1 MRLSVVIP
9 AHNEEDCVRPTVDR
23 LHATLTDAGIPFE
36 ILLVN
41 DHSEDGTGRVLA
53 ELSRE
58 LSDVR
63 YVNNEKPKGFGYAIQ
78 TGLEHFTGDAV
89 CIVMADASDDPND
102 IVAYFRKLEDGYECV
117 FGSRFTRQSRVV
129 DYPRHKLVVN
139 RLANW
144 FINVLFHLGFNDSTN
159 AFKAYRREVIQ
170 GVMPILSSHFNITVE
185 LPLKAITRGY
195 TYATVPIN
203 WYNRTTG
210 VSKLR
215 IKEMGSRYLFIVLYV
230 WLERMLSRGD
240 YQRWHEVLEAPTS
253 LPAYALAAT
262 DVVSGSIGSAR
273 TVAIAP
279 SASNW
284 TRLTPQGGGE
294 SVGPDTSQ
302 PTAPLAQL
310 GRRLWSLMRWGV
322 FVVPASLL
330 GFILWAIWNRTGQAP
345 YWDEWETVVLVQH
358 VTQGTATIHDFLQF
372 HGEHR
377 IIIPRL
383 VDVPLILSTHWNRQI
398 EMTLDLVLAVGEVV
412 LLLAALR
419 RTLRATNLLL
429 VLVVPLSLLLFSFA
443 QYANWLAPFQIAFI
457 TTTLGVALCLWALT
471 ADQITWRWLGVGF
484 LGAVI
489 AALSSLGG
497 ILALIAFF
505 PVVLLR
511 ANYRKALAW
520 FVCAW
525 LIVVPYIRGFPHGV
539 TQTSVR
545 GTFRFDLIYLGAPL
559 GDPHESQ
566 ALQAGVASI
575 ALLLVN
581 LAYYWYRHRNIRGL
595 EAWLG
600 MGLFV
605 LGVATLTSM
614 GRSDAMASRYQAF
627 SALWWVVLI
636 ALIAVNLKEALAT
649 FSAVARAREAFA
661 QRALA
666 GINLTALL
674 VVTLLLGRVIAI
686 SVQPLEMYQSAE
698 LQNQQ
703 CVINHGYA
711 TPACLQTYY
720 PNASAVQVRSA
731 FLEQAHLGLFYG
743 DISHLRWQAPR
754 FAPTRP
760 LSPYYNLHTH
770 VWWTTV
776 SYAPDLRNG
785 YLAYQALGYLYDQ
798 QQPGTQ
804 ALNDCL
810 AADGHHFLSTQADCG
825 GQRVFEM
832 QGWLYSAPPTGIPT
846 TALYSCFSSDNGYFG
861 STDVSC
867 GGETQEGLLGYI
879 LTQQ

>member
-1 MRLSVVIP
+1 MRLSIVIP
-9 AHNEEDCVRPTVDR
+9 AHNEEGCVRPTVDR
-23 LHATLTDAGIPFE
+23 LHATLTDAGISFE

-41 DHSEDGTGRVLA
+41 DHSEDGTERVLA

-63 YVNNEKPKGFGYAIQ
+63 YVNNEKPKGFGYTIQ
-78 TGLEHFTGDAV
+78 TGLERFTGDAI
-89 CIVMADASDDPND
+89 CIVMADASDDPSD
-102 IVAYFRKLEDGYECV
+102 VVAYFRKLEDGFECV

-240 YQRWHEVLEAPTS
+240 YQRQHEVLAVPAP

-262 DVVSGSIGSAR
+262 GAASGSIGSAR
-273 TVAIAP
+273 AVAVAP
-279 SASNW
+279 SSSDRPLPAAPAS
-284 TRLTPQGGGE
+284 GE
-294 SVGPDTSQ
+294 SAEPDTSR
-302 PTAPLAQL
+302 PTAPPAQPS
-310 GRRLWSLMRWGV
+310 RQPWSLMRWGV
-322 FVVPASLL
+322 FVVPISLL

-383 VDVPLILSTHWNRQI
+383 VDVAMILSTHWNRQI
-398 EMTLDLVLAVGEVV
+398 EMTLDLVLAVGEVG
-412 LLLAALR
+412 LLLAAMR
-419 RTLRATNLLL
+419 CTLRATNLLL

-457 TTTLGVALCLWALT
+457 TTPLGVALSVWALS

-511 ANYRKALAW
+511 ANYCKALAW
-520 FVCAW
+520 GVCAW
-525 LIVVPYIRGFPHGV
+525 LILVPYVRGFPHGV
-539 TQTSVR
+539 TRTSV
-545 GTFRFDLIYLGAPL
+545 GETLRFDLIYLGAPL
-559 GDPHESQ
+559 GDPHESR
-566 ALQAGVASI
+566 ALQAGAASI

-581 LAYYWYRHRNIRGL
+581 LVFYWYRHRNIRGL

-605 LGVATLTSM
+605 LGVATLTSL

-711 TPACLQTYY
+711 TPACLQTFY
-720 PNASAVQVRSA
+720 PNAGAVQVRSA

-760 LSPYYNLHTH
+760 LSPYYNFHTH

-776 SYAPDLRNG
+776 SYSPDLRDG
-785 YLAYQALGYLYDQ
+785 FLAYQALGYLYDQ
-798 QQPGTQ
+798 PQPDTQ
-804 ALNDCL
+804 ALHDCL
-810 AADGHHFLSTQADCG
+810 AADGRHFLSTQADCG
-825 GQRVFEM
+825 GRLVLDV

-846 TALYSCFSSDNGYFG
+846 AALYSCFSSDNGYFG

-867 GGETQEGLLGYI
+867 GGQKLEGLLGYI
-879 LTQQ
+879 LTQR

>member
-9 AHNEEDCVRPTVDR
+9 AHNEEGCVRPTVDL

-41 DHSEDGTGRVLA
+41 DHSEDGTERMLV
-53 ELSRE
+53 ELSHE

-78 TGLEHFTGDAV
+78 TGLEQFAGDAV
-89 CIVMADASDDPND
+89 CIVMADASVDPND
-102 IVAYFRKLEDGYECV
+102 VVAYFRKLEDGYECV

-215 IKEMGSRYLFIVLYV
+215 IKKMGSRYLFIVLYV
-230 WLERMLSRGD
+230 WLERMLSRGN
-240 YQRWHEVLEAPTS
+240 YVRQHEVLAVPAS

-262 DVVSGSIGSAR
+262 GAVSGSIGSAR
-273 TVAIAP
+273 AVAVAP
-279 SASNW
+279 SASDR
-284 TRLTPQGGGE
+284 TRPTPLGGGE
-294 SVGPDTSQ
+294 SAGPDTSR
-302 PTAPLAQL
+302 PTAPPAQL
-310 GRRLWSLMRWGV
+310 GWRLWNLVRWGV
-322 FVVPASLL
+322 FVIPAGLL
-330 GFILWAIWNRTGQAP
+330 AFILWAIWNRTGQAP
-345 YWDEWETVVLVQH
+345 FWDEWETVTLVQR
-358 VTQGTATIHDFLQF
+358 VTQGTATIQDFVHF

-383 VDVPLILSTHWNRQI
+383 LDVALILMTHWNRQI
-398 EMTLDLVLAVGEVV
+398 EMTLDLALAVGEGG

-419 RTLRATNLLL
+419 RTLRETNLLL
-429 VLVVPLSLLLFSFA
+429 LLVVPLSLLLFSFA
-443 QYANWLAPFQIAFI
+443 QYENWLAPFQIAFI
-457 TTTLGVALCLWALT
+457 TTTLGVALCVWALT
-471 ADQITWRWLGVGF
+471 ADQITWRWLGVAFVGS
-484 LGAVI
+484 VI
-489 AALSSLGG
+489 ATLSSLGG
-497 ILALIAFF
+497 ILALIVFF
-505 PVVLLR
+505 PVILLR
-511 ANYRKALAW
+511 ADYRKAL
-520 FVCAW
+520 VW
-525 LIVVPYIRGFPHGV
+525 LAGACLILIPYLRGFPHVVTRASVGV
-539 TQTSVR
+539 TFQ
-545 GTFRFDLIYLGAPL
+545 FDLKYLGAPL
-559 GDPHESQ
+559 GAPNESR
-566 ALQAGVASI
+566 ALLAGAASI

-581 LAYYWYRHRNIRGL
+581 LAFYWFRHRNIRGL

-605 LGVATLTSM
+605 LGVASLTSM
-614 GRSDAMASRYQAF
+614 GRDVPMTSRYQDF

-636 ALIAVNLKEALAT
+636 VLTAVNLKDALAT
-649 FSAVARAREAFA
+649 FLATAQTREALA

-666 GINLTALL
+666 GINVTALL
-674 VVTLLLGRVIAI
+674 VVTLLLGRVITTSAH
-686 SVQPLEMYQSAE
+686 PLKMFQSAE

-703 CVINHGYA
+703 CVINYAFA
-711 TPACLQTYY
+711 TPACLQIFY
-720 PNASAVQVRSA
+720 PNAGTVQVRAA

-743 DISHLRWQAPR
+743 DPSHLRWQAPR

-760 LSPYYNLHTH
+760 LSPYYNLQTH

-776 SYAPDLRNG
+776 SYSPDQRDG
-785 YLAYQALGYLYDQ
+785 FKAHQALGYVYDQ

-804 ALNDCL
+804 ALHDCL
-810 AADGHHFLSTQADCG
+810 AADGHHFLSTQTDCG
-825 GQRVFEM
+825 GQRVFDL
-832 QGWLYSAPPTGIPT
+832 QGWLYAAPPSGIPT

-867 GGETQEGLLGYI
+867 NGQMQEGLLGYI